1 MKKKTTNGVITKE
14 QEKWLLKSQEI
25 FGKDYVAYLA
35 VEEMAE
41 LQKEVMH
48 KVNRKRTD
56 LEGIIDEVAD
66 LHIML
71 AHLELMFN
79 VSAEVKE
86 RILFKIGR
94 MTDRIKER
102 MKHATQEEY
111 NAAVLKKKELMRKG
125 ADQTNQK

>member
-1 MKKKTTNGVITKE
+1 MPKKTNGVITKQ

-25 FGKDYVAYLA
+25 FGKEYVAFLA

-48 KVNRKRTD
+48 VVNRKRTD
-56 LEGIIDEVAD
+56 MEGIIDEVAD

-79 VSAEVKE
+79 VSDQVKQ

-111 NAAVLKKKELMRKG
+111 NAALLKKKELMRKG
-125 ADQTNQK
+125 KDFQK